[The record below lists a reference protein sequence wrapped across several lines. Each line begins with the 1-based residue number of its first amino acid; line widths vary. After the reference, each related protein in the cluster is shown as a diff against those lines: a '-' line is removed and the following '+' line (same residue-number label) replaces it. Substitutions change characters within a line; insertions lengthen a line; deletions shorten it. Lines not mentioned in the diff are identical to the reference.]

1 MNDPAPA
8 LSSNDVPNGV
18 SKDVRDVK
26 DAVEAIDVV
35 DVVGDPAED
44 RRFSAL
50 GRLYGA
56 AGLARL
62 RAAHVVVIGVG
73 GVGSWCAEA
82 LARSAVG
89 HLTLI
94 DMDHVAESNI
104 NRQVHALASTLG
116 AAKVEVMAARIAD
129 IAADCRVDVVDD
141 FIDPDNVAAIVPAAD
156 LVIDAIDQPR
166 AKAALVAWA
175 GRQRRPVIVCGAAG
189 GRTDPLRLRC
199 DDLSRTRGDAL
210 LSSVR
215 ARLRREYGFSRDPK
229 QRFRVDAIFSDEQV
243 QAAPEA
249 GEAGRS
255 GGAPLNCAGY
265 GSAVGVTAAMGMAA
279 AQRAINRLASGR

>member
-1 MNDPAPA
+1 MNDPALVSPA
-8 LSSNDVPNGV
+8 HS
-18 SKDVRDVK
+18 
-26 DAVEAIDVV
+26 A
-35 DVVGDPAED
+35 DPPPLPYPADPLED
-44 RRFSAL
+44 RRFAAL

-62 RAAHVVVIGVG
+62 RAAHVVVVGIG

-89 HLTLI
+89 RLTLI
-94 DMDHVAESNI
+94 DMDHVAESNV
-104 NRQVHALASTLG
+104 NRQIHALASTLG
-116 AAKVEVMAARIAD
+116 AAKIEAMAVRIAD

-141 FIDPDNVAAIVPAAD
+141 FVDPDNVATIVPAAD
-156 LVIDAIDQPR
+156 VIVDAIDQPR
-166 AKAALVAWA
+166 AKAALIAWA
-175 GRQRRPVIVCGAAG
+175 RRAGRPIIVCGAAG

-199 DDLSRTRGDAL
+199 DDLARTRGDAL

-215 ARLRREYGFSRDPK
+215 ARLRREHGFPRDPG

-243 QAAPEA
+243 RALPGAAGGA
-249 GEAGRS
+249 ART

-265 GSAVGVTAAMGMAA
+265 GSAVGVTAPMGMAA
-279 AQRAINRLASGR
+279 AQRAINRLADAR